1 MLPIEIIYEDD
12 DVLVI
17 SKPAGMLTIPD
28 RFDQEKPSVIKN
40 LEKNAGKLFIVHRI
54 DRETSGILLFAK
66 HALAHQQLSMQFE
79 GKTVEKR
86 YLALV
91 DGILMED
98 QGEINKPI
106 AAHPTISGK
115 MMVSSR
121 GKESLTTYEVLE
133 RFRHF
138 TLVEAQIHTGRTHQ
152 VRVHFK
158 SIDHPLAVDSV
169 YGMRSQLMLSELKQR
184 KYKSGKFSDEE
195 QPIMARTT
203 LHAWKLTFRQP
214 TTGETMRFEAT
225 PPKDFRALITQLRK
239 WTAEKKV

>member
-1 MLPIEIIYEDD
+1 MLQIEIIYEDD

-28 RFDQEKPSVIKN
+28 RFDATKPSVIKN

-54 DRETSGILLFAK
+54 DRETSGILLIAK
-66 HALAHQQLSMQFE
+66 NAVAHQKLSIQFE
-79 GKTVEKR
+79 DKIVQKR

-91 DGILMED
+91 DGIIQED
-98 QGEINKPI
+98 SGEIDRPI
-106 AAHPTISGK
+106 ATHPTISGK
-115 MMVSSR
+115 MIVSAK
-121 GKESLTTYEVLE
+121 GKESLTTFQVLE

-169 YGMRSQLMLSELKQR
+169 YGTRSQLMLSELKQR
-184 KYKSGKFSDEE
+184 KYKAGKFSDEE

-203 LHAWKLTFRQP
+203 LHAWKLTFNHP
-214 TTGETMRFEAT
+214 TTGESMSFMAE

-239 WTAEKKV
+239 WTSEKIK